1 MTWGGFWEKGRS
13 EGTRVEGGGGQMG
26 CGKINEFG
34 LRGLILYWKIGAVD
48 IYLAG
53 ARARWELEDV
63 GERDPGFSK
72 G

>member
-1 MTWGGFWEKGRS
+1 MGR
-13 EGTRVEGGGGQMG
+13 
-26 CGKINEFG
+26 GKISEFG

-48 IYLAG
+48 ICVAG
-53 ARARWELEDV
+53 AKARWELEDV